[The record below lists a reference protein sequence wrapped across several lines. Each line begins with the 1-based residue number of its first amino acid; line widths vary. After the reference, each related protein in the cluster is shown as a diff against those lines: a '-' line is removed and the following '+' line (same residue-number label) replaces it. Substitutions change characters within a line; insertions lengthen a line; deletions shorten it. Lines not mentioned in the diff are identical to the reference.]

1 MLTLNSNT
9 ALLIHVFVSSSSSCP
24 ALQGAHVTISARSD
38 DDLDVDTIM
47 TKVSKASGEM
57 ALDRSKSLTYIRH
70 SIQK

>member
-9 ALLIHVFVSSSSSCP
+9 ALLIHMFVSSSSSCP
-24 ALQGAHVTISARSD
+24 AQGAHVTISARSD

-70 SIQK
+70 SIRK